1 MVLTATMDGFPWGFG
16 TAYWVKPIGL
26 LHNGRQHA
34 KMSGPLTDRISY
46 AMNYIVG
53 VDIGGTFTDCVVV
66 NHQGEMAVG
75 KSLSTPPD
83 FSVGAAD
90 AVRDAARNIGLGG
103 EEELLRQ
110 TALFFHACTIGENT
124 LITRSGPRT
133 GLVTTRGFP
142 DTLLMMQGKV
152 TDGLTA
158 AEAGRLAWLQKPE
171 PFVPRSLVAEVN
183 ERVDYKGAVTVRL
196 DEDQAVAALDALV
209 ARGVESVAVCLL
221 WSVANDAHEKAVAE
235 ILRRRHPG
243 VYVTLSSAAVP
254 FVGEYERTATTV
266 FNAYI
271 GPRIS
276 SYLVNLEQ
284 VLRSKGLA
292 KPPMVMQSYG
302 GVLDIESTCRNAVG
316 TIESGPASGVV
327 GTRFLGELIGEDNI
341 LATDMGGTTFKVG
354 VVREGRIERDYTP
367 VVLRH
372 RLLAPKIWVESVGA
386 GGGSIAWIEKETGL
400 LKVGPEG
407 AGASPGPVCYGLGGT
422 EPTVSDADLILGYL
436 NQDYF
441 LGGRMRLDREAAL
454 QAVKRRIAEP
464 LGMSESEAAL
474 GIYRI
479 SNAHMSDLI
488 RRATVEKGHDPRAFV
503 LFAFGGAGPVHAG
516 RYAADLGVR
525 QVVIPLTASVHG
537 ATGLIS
543 SDVVHEY
550 GKSDHLQ
557 VPADAARVN
566 EDFGELIRRAEAD
579 LGAAGFGP
587 ADMAVT
593 RSVDMRYRYQVH
605 ELNVPMSPGTA
616 VLEDADLEQL
626 YASFDDAYEK
636 AYGKGSGYREA
647 GKEILTFRVTAVGL
661 LNKPRIKEAPVRKAA
676 ADDALKPPRR
686 VFFEELGEFA
696 PTAIYDF
703 ERMQPGME
711 LSGPAVIETP
721 VTTVVVNPRDR
732 AEIDGFRNIRIF
744 VGDKAAG
751 V

>member
-1 MVLTATMDGFPWGFG
+1 M
-16 TAYWVKPIGL
+16 
-26 LHNGRQHA
+26 R
-34 KMSGPLTDRISY
+34 
-46 AMNYIVG
+46 YIVG

-66 NHQGEMAVG
+66 NDQGEMVVG

-83 FSVGAAD
+83 YSAGAAG
-90 AVRDAARNIGLGG
+90 AVRDAAEALGFG
-103 EEELLRQ
+103 DEGELLRQ
-110 TALFFHACTIGENT
+110 TTLFFHACTIGENT

-133 GLVTTRGFP
+133 GLVATRGFP
-142 DTLLMMQGKV
+142 DTLLMMRGKV
-152 TDGLTA
+152 TDGLTE
-158 AEAGRLAWLQKPE
+158 AEAGRLAWLRKPD

-183 ERVDYKGAVTVRL
+183 ERTDYKGAVTVPL
-196 DEDQAVAALDALV
+196 DEEQAAAALDALV

-221 WSVANDAHEKAVAE
+221 WSVTNDAHEQAVAA

-243 VYVTLSSAAVP
+243 VYVTLSSAGAP

-284 VLRSKGLA
+284 MLRGKGLA
-292 KPPMVMQSYG
+292 KPPMIMQAYG
-302 GVLDIESTCRNAVG
+302 GVLDIEATCRNAVG

-327 GTRFLGELIGEDNI
+327 GTRFLGELIGEENI

-354 VVREGRIERDYTP
+354 VVREGRVERDYTP

-372 RLLAPKIWVESVGA
+372 RVLAPKIWVESVGA
-386 GGGSIAWIEKETGL
+386 GGGSIAWIEQETGL

-422 EPTVSDADLILGYL
+422 EPTVSDADLLLGYL
-436 NQDYF
+436 NPDYF
-441 LGGRMRLDREAAL
+441 LGGRMRLDRDGAL
-454 QAVKRRIAEP
+454 RAVKQRIADP

-503 LFAFGGAGPVHAG
+503 LFAFGGAGPMHAS

-525 QVVIPLTASVHG
+525 QVVVPLTASVHG

-550 GKSDHLQ
+550 GMSDHLQ
-557 VPADAARVN
+557 VPAEPGRVN
-566 EDFGELIRRAEAD
+566 ENFAGLIRKAETA
-579 LGAAGFGP
+579 LGAAGFDP
-587 ADMAVT
+587 AEMAIT
-593 RSVDMRYRYQVH
+593 RSVDIRYRYQVH
-605 ELNVPMSPGTA
+605 ELNVPLASGTA
-616 VLEDADLEQL
+616 MLTEGDLERL
-626 YASFDDAYEK
+626 YADFDDAYEK

-661 LNKPRIKEAPVRKAA
+661 LNKPRIKEEPAAGTSADGARKPER
-676 ADDALKPPRR
+676 K

-696 PTAIYDF
+696 PTAIYEF
-703 ERMQPGME
+703 QRMTPGME

-732 AEIDGFRNIRIF
+732 AEIDGFRNIRIL
-744 VGDKAAG
+744 VGAQAG
-751 V
+751 A

>member
-1 MVLTATMDGFPWGFG
+1 MV
-16 TAYWVKPIGL
+16 
-26 LHNGRQHA
+26 
-34 KMSGPLTDRISY
+34 
-46 AMNYIVG
+46 
-53 VDIGGTFTDCVVV
+53 
-66 NHQGEMAVG
+66 VG

-83 FSVGAAD
+83 FSAGAAD
-90 AVRDAARNIGLGG
+90 AVRDAARNVGLGD

-110 TALFFHACTIGENT
+110 TTLFFHACTIGENT

-142 DTLLMMQGKV
+142 DTLLMMRGKV
-152 TDGLTA
+152 TDGLTE

-196 DEDQAVAALDALV
+196 DEDQAASSLDALV

-221 WSVANDAHEKAVAE
+221 WSVANDVHEKAVAE

-292 KPPMVMQSYG
+292 KPPMIMQSYG
-302 GVLDIESTCRNAVG
+302 GVLDIEATCRNAVG

-372 RLLAPKIWVESVGA
+372 RVLAPKIWVESVGA
-386 GGGSIAWIEKETGL
+386 GGGSVAWIEEETGL

-441 LGGRMRLDREAAL
+441 LGGRRPHAARPGSRASGGEAKDR
-454 QAVKRRIAEP
+454 RRP

-557 VPADAARVN
+557 VPADAGRVN
-566 EDFGELIRRAEAD
+566 EDFAELIRRAEAD

-605 ELNVPMSPGTA
+605 ELNVPLSPGTA
-616 VLEDADLEQL
+616 ALTDAELEQL
-626 YASFDDAYEK
+626 YLSFDEAYEK

-686 VFFEELGEFA
+686 VFFEELGEFT

-744 VGDKAAG
+744 VGDNADTS
-751 V
+751 